1 MFIVNF
7 KMIYKMFYYV
17 SYPFWLKMFLIL
29 VIGKVVL
36 IDVITIFYDTKN

>member
-1 MFIVNF
+1 MIIVNF

-17 SYPFWLKMFLIL
+17 SYPFKMFLIL